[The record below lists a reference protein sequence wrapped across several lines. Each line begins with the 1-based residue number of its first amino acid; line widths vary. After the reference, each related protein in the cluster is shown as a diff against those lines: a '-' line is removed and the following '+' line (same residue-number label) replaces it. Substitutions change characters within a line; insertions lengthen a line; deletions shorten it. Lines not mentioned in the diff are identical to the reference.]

1 MERIN
6 DNQELLV
13 MMGGFNVTGTIVN
26 AFLSAGKFIY
36 TLGQS
41 FGSSIRRIG
50 SNYLC
55 RILVNF

>member
-41 FGSSIRRIG
+41 FGSYIRRIG
-50 SNYLC
+50 SNNLC
-55 RILVNF
+55 RI